1 MHIVTQHLK
10 HAVLLN
16 FLLIREYK
24 KKYDKS
30 PKKFEAAQRFP
41 TIIIHLHIRMI
52 SEGSCDTEDWN
63 NDAEN

>member
-1 MHIVTQHLK
+1 MHIVTQHWI

-24 KKYDKS
+24 KKS
-30 PKKFEAAQRFP
+30 SKKFEAAQQFP